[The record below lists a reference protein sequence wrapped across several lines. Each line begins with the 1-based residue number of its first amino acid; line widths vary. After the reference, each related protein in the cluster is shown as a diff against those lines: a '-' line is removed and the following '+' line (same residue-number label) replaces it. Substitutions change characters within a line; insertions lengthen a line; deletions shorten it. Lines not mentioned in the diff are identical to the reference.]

1 MCLLGVRLSR
11 WKKNT
16 LISFSTK
23 SILHL
28 IVDLRA
34 LTVVSNNNT
43 KVLQV
48 KTNEQEYTFAPFRK
62 NNAVI
67 YFIYSLFAHL

>member
-1 MCLLGVRLSR
+1 MIC
-11 WKKNT
+11 
-16 LISFSTK
+16 LISFSSK

-43 KVLQV
+43 KVPKV
-48 KTNEQEYTFAPFRK
+48 ETNQQEYTFAPFWK

-67 YFIYSLFAHL
+67 YLIFSLFAHLWARTEKNVRGK